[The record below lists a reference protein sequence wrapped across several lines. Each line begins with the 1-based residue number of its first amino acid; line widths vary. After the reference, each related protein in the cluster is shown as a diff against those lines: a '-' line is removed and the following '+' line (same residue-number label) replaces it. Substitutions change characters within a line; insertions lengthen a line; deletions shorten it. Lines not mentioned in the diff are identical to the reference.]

1 MPRKYVDCREFPS
14 EMNCTLA
21 ICADSDAE
29 LLEAAVQH
37 AVAVHKHEDSP
48 ELRASIRSLF
58 KEGTPPLQVPAKV

>member
-14 EMNCTLA
+14 EMNCTVA
-21 ICADSDAE
+21 ISADSENE

-48 ELRASIRSLF
+48 KLRDMIRSTI
-58 KEGTPPLQVPAKV
+58 KEGRPA